1 MKKSISLI
9 VMLLVVVVAMG
20 KDIKTVAVTTEPLM
34 HCESCEMKIKNN
46 LRFEKGVKKIETNIE
61 RQTVTITYDAEK
73 TNVDK
78 LLKSFEKIKYKARKK
93 DDNPNK

>member
-1 MKKSISLI
+1 
-9 VMLLVVVVAMG
+9 MLLVVVVAMG

-78 LLKSFEKIKYKARKK
+78 LLKSFEKIKYKACKK